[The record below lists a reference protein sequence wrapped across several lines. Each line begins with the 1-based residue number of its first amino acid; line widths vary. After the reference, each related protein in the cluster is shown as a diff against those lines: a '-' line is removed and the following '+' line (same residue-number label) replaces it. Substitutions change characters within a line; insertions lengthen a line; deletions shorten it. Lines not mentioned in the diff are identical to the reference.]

1 MKRVLVTLNQ
11 WDMMPLVNQMR
22 GPQAPQQIIIA
33 DNFKKIF
40 LFLKLLVKLK
50 YI

>member
-1 MKRVLVTLNQ
+1 LVTPNQ
-11 WDMMPLVNQMR
+11 WGMMPLESQML
-22 GPQAPQQIIIA
+22 GQQAPQQIIIA

-40 LFLKLLVKLK
+40 LFLKLLVILK